1 MDRNVDVWA
10 VYCFS
15 IGRSLRGNVDR
26 NKKYYVIERGTRS
39 RSLRGNVDRNQDY
52 MNTLQEHWVV
62 PYVGT
67 WIEIPARER
76 RDGQL
81 TVVPYVGTWIEM
93 GCPHHH

>member
-1 MDRNVDVWA
+1 M
-10 VYCFS
+10 
-15 IGRSLRGNVDR
+15 
-26 NKKYYVIERGTRS
+26 
-39 RSLRGNVDRNQDY
+39 DRNQDY